1 MNQTA
6 ARKTMKVP
14 FTAII
19 GSILLILGVILSIS
33 VGSANITAEI
43 IFKSIFHWDESKEQ
57 VIVRT
62 LRLPR
67 AVIGVLVGANL
78 AVAGALMQ
86 AITRNS
92 LASPQVFGVNAGASF
107 ILVSSFVFF
116 PNLPSSSLVYFA
128 FIGAALGGI
137 AVYSFASGG
146 GMTHVKLALAGMAV
160 HFFLSSLTQGMIIF
174 NEQAKDAL
182 YWLVGAINGKS
193 WTHVNIILPWSLTG
207 LALSIVFAKSISI
220 LVLGESMA
228 QGLGQKINR
237 IRILAGA
244 LVIILAG
251 SSVAVAGPI
260 GFVGLIIPHIS
271 RKLVGGDYRSIIPF
285 SALFGALLLVYA
297 DIFSRFIAY
306 PFESPVGIVTAIIG
320 APFFLY
326 LAKQGRQIK
335 Q

>member
-1 MNQTA
+1 METVV
-6 ARKTMKVP
+6 RSKMKVYC
-14 FTAII
+14 TAIAGI
-19 GSILLILGVILSIS
+19 VLLILGVITSIS
-33 VGSANITAEI
+33 VGAADIDVAMVL
-43 IFKSIFHWDESKEQ
+43 KSFFEVDSSKEQ
-57 VIVRT
+57 TIIRT

-67 AVIGVLVGANL
+67 ALVGALVGANL

-107 ILVSSFVFF
+107 FIVTSFVFF
-116 PNLPSSSLVYFA
+116 PNLSSVSLVCIA
-128 FIGAALGGI
+128 FIGAAVGGM

-146 GMTHVKLALAGMAV
+146 GMTQVKLALAGIAV

-174 NEQAKDAL
+174 NEQAKDVL
-182 YWLVGAINGKS
+182 YWLVGSINGKT
-193 WTHVNIILPWSLTG
+193 WTHVNMILPWSLSG
-207 LALSIVFAKSISI
+207 LFVAVLFSRSVSI
-220 LVLGESMA
+220 LVLGENMA
-228 QGLGQKINR
+228 QGLGQRVYR
-237 IRILAGA
+237 IRILAGI

-251 SSVAVAGPI
+251 SSVAVAGPV
-260 GFVGLIIPHIS
+260 GFIGLIIPHIV
-271 RKLVGGDYRSIIPF
+271 RRLVGGDYRRIIPF

-297 DIFSRFIAY
+297 DILARFIAY

-326 LAKQGRQIK
+326 LAKRGRNIK

>member
-1 MNQTA
+1 METVV
-6 ARKTMKVP
+6 RSKMKVYC
-14 FTAII
+14 TAIAGI
-19 GSILLILGVILSIS
+19 VLLILGVITSIS
-33 VGSANITAEI
+33 VGAADIDVAMVL
-43 IFKSIFHWDESKEQ
+43 KSFFEVDSSKEQ
-57 VIVRT
+57 TIIRT

-67 AVIGVLVGANL
+67 ALVGALVGANL

-107 ILVSSFVFF
+107 FIVTSFVFF
-116 PNLPSSSLVYFA
+116 PNLSSVSLVCIA
-128 FIGAALGGI
+128 FIGAAVGGM

-146 GMTHVKLALAGMAV
+146 GMTQVKLALAGMAV

-174 NEQAKDAL
+174 NEQAKDVL
-182 YWLVGAINGKS
+182 YWLVGSINGKT
-193 WTHVNIILPWSLTG
+193 WTHVNMILPWSLSG
-207 LALSIVFAKSISI
+207 LFVAVLFSRSVSI
-220 LVLGESMA
+220 LVLGENMA
-228 QGLGQKINR
+228 QGLGQRVYR
-237 IRILAGA
+237 IRILAGI

-251 SSVAVAGPI
+251 SSVAVAGPV
-260 GFVGLIIPHIS
+260 GFIGLIIPHIV
-271 RKLVGGDYRSIIPF
+271 RRLVGGDYRRIIPF

-297 DIFSRFIAY
+297 DILARFIAY

-326 LAKQGRQIK
+326 LAKRGRNIK

>member
-1 MNQTA
+1 METVV
-6 ARKTMKVP
+6 RSKMKVYC
-14 FTAII
+14 TAIAGI
-19 GSILLILGVILSIS
+19 VLLILGVITSIS
-33 VGSANITAEI
+33 VGAADIDLAMVL
-43 IFKSIFHWDESKEQ
+43 KSFFEVDSSKEQ
-57 VIVRT
+57 TIIRT

-67 AVIGVLVGANL
+67 ALVGALVGANL

-107 ILVSSFVFF
+107 FIVTSFVFF
-116 PNLPSSSLVYFA
+116 PNLSSVSLVCIA
-128 FIGAALGGI
+128 FIGAAVGGM

-146 GMTHVKLALAGMAV
+146 GMTQVKLALAGMAV

-174 NEQAKDAL
+174 NEQAKDVL
-182 YWLVGAINGKS
+182 YWLVGSINGKT
-193 WTHVNIILPWSLTG
+193 WAHVNMILPWSLSG
-207 LALSIVFAKSISI
+207 LFVAVLFSRSVSI
-220 LVLGESMA
+220 LVLGENMA
-228 QGLGQKINR
+228 QGLGQRVYR
-237 IRILAGA
+237 IRILAGI

-251 SSVAVAGPI
+251 SSVAVAGPV
-260 GFVGLIIPHIS
+260 GFIGLIIPHIV
-271 RKLVGGDYRSIIPF
+271 RRLVGGDYRRIIPF

-297 DIFSRFIAY
+297 DILARFIAY

-326 LAKQGRQIK
+326 LAKRGRNIK